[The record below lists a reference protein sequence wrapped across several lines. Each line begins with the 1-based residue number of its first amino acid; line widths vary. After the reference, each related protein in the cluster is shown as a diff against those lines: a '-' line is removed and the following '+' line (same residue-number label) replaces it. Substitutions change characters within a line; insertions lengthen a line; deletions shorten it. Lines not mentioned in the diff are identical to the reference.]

1 MKKSG
6 TFFVGMASG
15 ALVQVG
21 AAWGQAAAPSSP
33 PPKLMSLPGATSQF
47 DVGKLVAPD
56 TSAQGAPAQD
66 TGTNRAMRSQRFE
79 LRPEPSGPSD
89 KIRLRWQE
97 APLEG
102 GPRLEIGSFGSR
114 AGEMKHRLLHV
125 ALDWAF

>member
-15 ALVQVG
+15 ALVQAG
-21 AAWGQAAAPSSP
+21 AAWGQVAAYV
-33 PPKLMSLPGATSQF
+33 PPKLTHLPGTTSHF

-56 TSAQGAPAQD
+56 TVVVD
-66 TGTNRAMRSQRFE
+66 TGANRAMRSQRFE
-79 LRPEPSGPSD
+79 LRPGPSGPD
-89 KIRLRWQE
+89 EKIRLRWQE

-102 GPRLEIGSFGSR
+102 GPRLEIGSYGSR
-114 AGEMKHRLLHV
+114 AGEMKRRLLHV